1 MRSLHEPRR
10 ESRDLPR
17 GRGSHGAILP
27 SQFYDLTG
35 GHGLSSEQR
44 LMLAVLAD
52 AINMLLGGAGG
63 RAMAAEAADW
73 IFAAN
78 GGSPLSFDRVCEA
91 LSIDPAALR
100 ERLAP
105 IRQGRHVAARTMP
118 SRLRLKESTRVQHLT
133 VNRVRHRS
141 RSHRPTGHR

>member
-1 MRSLHEPRR
+1 MWSVR
-10 ESRDLPR
+10 ESRDMQR
-17 GRGSHGAILP
+17 GRGSHGVILP

-35 GHGLSSEQR
+35 ARGLSSEQR

-52 AINMLLGGAGG
+52 AINMMLGGVGG
-63 RAMAAEAADW
+63 RAMATEAAEW
-73 IFAAN
+73 IFAPQ
-78 GGSPLSFDRVCEA
+78 GGPPLSFERVCEA
-91 LSIDPAALR
+91 LSIDPTALR

-105 IRQGRHVAARTMP
+105 IRQGRHAAARAIP

-133 VNRVRHRS
+133 VNRVRNRS